1 MFNYKKK
8 EKRKPRP
15 KHAANSASQ
24 DPVFNK
30 AEKVSPRTT
39 LKCSKLSE
47 LGRAKLLA
55 LWQALGTGHT
65 LSLRQALGT
74 GHTVSIQCVSPQ
86 LGRHADVRDATLKR
100 PAAQQR
106 SAQDWCVLSAGERP
120 PPS

>member
-1 MFNYKKK
+1 M
-8 EKRKPRP
+8 
-15 KHAANSASQ
+15 
-24 DPVFNK
+24 
-30 AEKVSPRTT
+30 
-39 LKCSKLSE
+39 KCSKLSE

-65 LSLRQALGT
+65 LSLRQALGTGHALSIQQALSTGHALSLQQTLST